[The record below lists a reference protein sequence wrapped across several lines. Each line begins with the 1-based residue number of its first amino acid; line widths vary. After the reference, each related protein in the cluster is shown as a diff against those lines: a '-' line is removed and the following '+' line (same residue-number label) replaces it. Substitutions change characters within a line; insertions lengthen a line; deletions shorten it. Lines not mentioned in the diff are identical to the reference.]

1 MNYRD
6 IKAKLTEKGYGVHD
20 LPLVGKN
27 EDGQTIIVSVVKDI
41 EDGSDAFKVETAQDN
56 GWMRV
61 NIYYKDGTVEEL
73 YER

>member
-1 MNYRD
+1 MDYRE
-6 IKAKLTEKGYGVHD
+6 IKAKLVEKGFGVHD

-27 EDGQTIIVSVVKDI
+27 EDGETLIISVVKDI
-41 EDGSDAFKVETAQDN
+41 ETGSDAFKVETAQDN